1 MRDRRLK
8 AVVLCVLLFVV
19 AGCTGGSGRA
29 PRPNGVPASSVEAS
43 TRVAIPTVV
52 LLDASG
58 SMRTPDLDGTRV
70 DAARS
75 AIRSLLTSVQQGTA
89 VGLVRIGGSKPDG
102 DPAACDDVAILRTPR
117 AGDQQAVTD
126 AASSVSV
133 TGRTP
138 TGAAMRQGA
147 GLLPAESA
155 SSMLIV
161 SDGEAN
167 CAPYPCD
174 VAQELHRTHP
184 RLAIS
189 AIALHA
195 PATAFRCLTEP
206 SGGVAVGADSAQEV
220 IRRLAVL
227 ADPTVARTRLAP
239 GGIDGITLGQSLL
252 AVRRVH
258 SDVTDAT
265 IATTPGDVTVVDWR
279 DCSLVFDDT
288 GTLIQIRLRSGA
300 TVDGVAVGQEV
311 GAAQRAYGE
320 PIESSAT
327 TGSESAAG
335 DRVETFVADP
345 TSGNRW
351 RIISRAGSISRIT
364 LCRCGPGSFPRLVP
378 GFPGVATLQALPEAG
393 NDGLFG
399 RWWIR
404 GSTLVV
410 DRAARRVYIWSSS
423 DQQQYPAEAVA
434 RIDRIDGAGGAA
446 TIIGS
451 STDSGTYSVGT
462 SLAFSA
468 HPLPSGTV
476 LTVHF
481 AYQPSRDWC
490 GATVI
495 PDCFG

>member
-1 MRDRRLK
+1 MRDRRLTV
-8 AVVLCVLLFVV
+8 VVLCVMLLVV
-19 AGCTGGSGRA
+19 GGCAHGARERSASVGATSSA
-29 PRPNGVPASSVEAS
+29 VTASPPA
-43 TRVAIPTVV
+43 AIPTVV

-58 SMRTPDLDGTRV
+58 SMRTPDLNGPRI

-75 AIRSLLTSVQQGTA
+75 AIRSLVESAAKDTPF
-89 VGLVRIGGSKPDG
+89 GLVRIGGSKSDG
-102 DPAACDDVAILRTPR
+102 DPSACDDVATVLSPR
-117 AGDQQAVTD
+117 SGGQAEMND
-126 AASSVSV
+126 AASQVSV

-138 TGAAMRQGA
+138 TGTAMRQGA
-147 GLLPAESA
+147 GLVPTGSA

-174 VAQELHRTHP
+174 VARELHRNTP
-184 RLAIS
+184 GLVIS

-195 PATAFRCLTEP
+195 PAAAFRCLTEP
-206 SGGVAVGADSAQEV
+206 SSGVAVGADSAPELV
-220 IRRLAVL
+220 RRLAVL
-227 ADPTVARTRLAP
+227 GDATQARTRLSP
-239 GGIDGITLGQSLL
+239 SGIDGITLGQSLSDI
-252 AVRRVH
+252 RRVH
-258 SDVTDAT
+258 PDVPDVG
-265 IATTPGDVTVVDWR
+265 ISTTPGDMTVVSWR
-279 DCSLVFDDT
+279 DCSLVFDST
-288 GTLIQIRLRSGA
+288 GMLTQFRLRAGGTL
-300 TVDGVAVGQEV
+300 DGVAVGQSTET
-311 GAAQRAYGE
+311 ARTAYGD
-320 PIESSAT
+320 PLESTST
-327 TGSESAAG
+327 TGSESATG

-351 RIISRAGSISRIT
+351 RIISRAGSITRII
-364 LCRCGPGSFPRLVP
+364 LCRCGPGSPPRLVP
-378 GFPGVATLQALPEAG
+378 GFPGLASLQALPEGG

-410 DRAARRVYIWSSS
+410 DRAARRVYIWSSG
-423 DQQQYPAEAVA
+423 DQKQYPAEAVA

-451 STDSGTYSVGT
+451 SADSGTYSVGT
-462 SLAFSA
+462 GLAFSA

-481 AYQPSRDWC
+481 AYQSSRDWC

-495 PDCFG
+495 PECFG